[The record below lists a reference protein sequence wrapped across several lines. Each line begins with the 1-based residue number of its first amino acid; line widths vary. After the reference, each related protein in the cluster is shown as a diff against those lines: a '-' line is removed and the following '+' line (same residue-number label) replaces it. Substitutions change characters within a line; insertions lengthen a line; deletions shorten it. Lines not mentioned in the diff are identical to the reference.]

1 MSIIDE
7 TNKWINA
14 ILPELNKMD
23 QDALNQVYMRGP
35 LAGMSLDELKGFVQQ
50 LKDNNDNYPIRK

>member
-1 MSIIDE
+1 MSILNE
-7 TNKWINA
+7 TNKWVDK

-35 LAGMSLDELKGFVQQ
+35 FAGWSLYQLKGFAQQ
-50 LKDNNDNYPIRK
+50 LKDNNTNYPLHK